1 MKSRLIT
8 LSVILLAIIATISC
22 SKDEILTTGTIT
34 GKVTSSQT
42 REVLSGVTVTIN
54 PGGLSRTTGTDG
66 YFEFGDLTPGQY
78 EVQARKDDYQTN
90 TKLITVVAG
99 KISAGDIQLTPIVK
113 EGKLALSV
121 SSLNFGS
128 QNSAMTFDII
138 NNGNKSINWN
148 ISGLEKIDWLE
159 FSPTSGTLA
168 AGRSNAVQVTL
179 VRTRVTEHKEATII
193 INSGEESVGLKIS
206 AEPEN
211 KTSKISLSTTTLN
224 FGSEYTSLTF
234 NINNIGTAGNVS
246 WNISGI
252 NASWLTVTP
261 KSGTTA
267 MGKSSAVQVD
277 INRTLLADGA
287 NSTTILINADGESL
301 SLAINAEKQ
310 DNRYLEVNPTV
321 LNFGEDA
328 SELTFSIKSYNGD
341 TSYKLQTMNGDASW
355 ASADKVEGIIPEYT
369 NSSSAQVITLYAD
382 RTGLAPGT
390 YSFTLV
396 VNSDLGDYNIP
407 VSMTVK
413 SGGGTVSGEV
423 ISCDD
428 NLQFTITSCKVSGTT
443 ATLEYKVENIGTKTI
458 DLLLYGSS
466 GGRSYIYDDRGNQYT
481 FDYDCSSLTLGNA
494 SNRSSVNATIP
505 AGVFLKGSIVI
516 KDFDPNAT
524 KIANA
529 TLYAY
534 YHQSYLIFKNVAIE
548 GRYNNGYQETPNTT
562 GTVISCNDDLEFTL
576 LDCKR
581 NSSNT
586 VTISYTV
593 ENIGKKAIDLLLYGS
608 SGGRS
613 YIYDNCGNQYTFD
626 YNCSSLTLGNASDRS
641 SVNATIPAGVYLKG
655 SIIIKDVDPEATE
668 IANATIYAYYH
679 QNYLTFKNVKIRN

>member
-8 LSVILLAIIATISC
+8 LSVILLAFIATISC

-193 INSGEESVGLKIS
+193 INSGEESVGLKIT

-211 KTSKISLSTTTLN
+211 KTSKISLSTSTLN

-234 NINNIGTAGNVS
+234 NINNIGNAGNVNWS
-246 WNISGI
+246 ISGI
-252 NASWLTVTP
+252 NAQWITVTP
-261 KSGTTA
+261 KTGTTA
-267 MGKSSAVQVD
+267 MGKSSAVKVEVD
-277 INRTLLADGA
+277 RSKLADGA

-301 SLAINAEKQ
+301 YLTIKADKQ
-310 DNRYLEVNPTV
+310 DNRYIEVNPTS
-321 LNFGEDA
+321 LNFGEEA
-328 SELTFSIKSYNGD
+328 EELTFSIKSYNGA
-341 TSYKLQTMNGDASW
+341 TSYELFTNGDASW

-369 NSSSAQVITLYAD
+369 NSSTVQVITLYAN

-390 YSFTLV
+390 YSFTLIV
-396 VNSDLGDYNIP
+396 RSDLGDYNIP

-458 DLLLYGSS
+458 DLTLYGNS

-481 FDYDCSSLTLGNA
+481 FDLNCSSLTLGNDNDRWDVA
-494 SNRSSVNATIP
+494 ATIP
-505 AGVFLKGSIVI
+505 AGVYLKGSLVI
-516 KDFDPNAT
+516 KDFDPTAT

-529 TLYAY
+529 TIYAY
-534 YHQSYLIFKNVAIE
+534 NHQSYLIFKNIAIE

-562 GTVISCNDDLEFTL
+562 GTVTTCNDDLEFTL

-593 ENIGKKAIDLLLYGS
+593 ENIGKKTIGLTLYGN
-608 SGGRS
+608 SGGKS
-613 YIYDNCGNQYTFD
+613 LIYDNCGNQYTFD
-626 YNCSSLTLGNASDRS
+626 LNCSSLTLGVQNDRW
-641 SVNATIPAGVYLKG
+641 SVGATLPAGVYLKG
-655 SIIIKDVDPEATE
+655 SIVIKDVDPEATE
-668 IANATIYAYYH
+668 IVNATIYSYSDQA
-679 QNYLTFKNVKIRN
+679 NLVFKNVKIRN

>member
-1 MKSRLIT
+1 M
-8 LSVILLAIIATISC
+8 
-22 SKDEILTTGTIT
+22 TTGTIT

-42 REVLSGVTVTIN
+42 REGLGGVTVTIN
-54 PGGLSRTTGTDG
+54 PGGLSRTTGNDG
-66 YFEFGDLTPGQY
+66 YFEFPDLTPGQY
-78 EVQARKDDYQTN
+78 EIQARKDDYQTN

-99 KISAGDIQLTPIVK
+99 KTSSGDIQLTPVVK
-113 EGKLALSV
+113 GGKLALSV

-138 NNGNKSINWN
+138 NNGNKSISWN

-193 INSGEESVGLKIS
+193 INSGEESVGLKIT

-211 KTSKISLSTTTLN
+211 KTSKISLSTGTLN
-224 FGSEYTSLTF
+224 FGTEYTSLTF
-234 NINNIGTAGNVS
+234 NINNIGNAGNVNWS
-246 WNISGI
+246 ISGI
-252 NASWLTVTP
+252 NASWITVTP
-261 KSGTTA
+261 KTGTTA
-267 MGKSSAVQVD
+267 MGKSSAVKVD
-277 INRTLLADGA
+277 IDRSKLADGA
-287 NSTTILINADGESL
+287 NSTTVLINADGESL
-301 SLAINAEKQ
+301 YLTINADKQ
-310 DNRYLEVNPTV
+310 DNRYIEVNPTS
-321 LNFGEDA
+321 LNFGEEA
-328 SELTFSIKSYNGD
+328 SELTFSVKSYNGA
-341 TSYKLQTMNGDASW
+341 TSYELYTNGDASW

-369 NSSSAQVITLYAD
+369 NSSTVQVITLYAN

-390 YSFTLV
+390 YSFTLIV
-396 VNSDLGDYNIP
+396 RSDLGDYNIP

-413 SGGGTVSGEV
+413 NGGGTVSGEV

-443 ATLEYKVENIGTKTI
+443 ATLEYKVENIGTKAI
-458 DLLLYGSS
+458 DLLLYGSA

-481 FDYDCSSLTLGNA
+481 FDYDCSSLTLGNER
-494 SNRSSVNATIP
+494 NKSSVIATIP
-505 AGVFLKGSIVI
+505 AGVFLKGSII
-516 KDFDPNAT
+516 INDFDPNAT

-548 GRYNNGYQETPNTT
+548 GRYSNGYQETPNTT
-562 GTVISCNDDLEFTL
+562 GTVITCNDDLEFTL

-608 SGGRS
+608 AGGRS
-613 YIYDNCGNQYTFD
+613 YIYDDRGNQYTFD
-626 YNCSSLTLGNASDRS
+626 YDCSSLTLGTASGRS
-641 SVNATIPAGVYLKG
+641 SVSATIPAGVYVKG

-668 IANATIYAYYH
+668 IANATIYSYSH
-679 QNYLTFKNVKIRN
+679 LSNLVFKNVKIRN